1 MSIAIKGKPLTLVN
15 LRLLIISS
23 PYNAEKGLQKISR
36 APVIVINTIQYCC
49 KEHPVCSAA

>member
-36 APVIVINTIQYCC
+36 APVIVINTIQYYC